1 MVKQPCFAVSVSCYI
16 QRYECCCHERK
27 QSKRNRHIVIRE
39 DCAVFL
45 WLNLVCFS
53 FIIISST

>member
-16 QRYECCCHERK
+16 QRCECCHHERK
-27 QSKRNRHIVIRE
+27 QSRNRHIVIGK

-53 FIIISST
+53 FIII